1 MDMLSSSRP
10 PDGGGSLGS
19 AASELSSAARS
30 LQMSQGAM
38 SNQSQSISQLG
49 QQQQQQQQQLMQM
62 IGSLNFSISQLATA
76 LSQTSGSARMA
87 SMAPPTMPVGPMM
100 GMDMSGTMASMADS
114 ARSAAA
120 MAASGLRVAGGAMIG
135 AGRMGLGLIGSGIG
149 AMAAPFIPG
158 SYMGPAQGQIMGTVG
173 NAGFARSAMMGT
185 GLTSQHNRYGSNFAM
200 STEAAA
206 QRAGFKFGEIGIGAL
221 GGMANVGASLGLGML
236 GDKISPWSGLGGMA
250 GGLIGGQLGGERGAM
265 VGSVMG
271 NAIPAYLAR
280 GALGAGLSVGTM
292 GVGMLAQAT
301 IGKVIDKVGEIRGSG
316 EMINRNAFR
325 FMDPNASR
333 NMSMRDRATAGS
345 NLTRMADEDLSFSV
359 KDMQEIF
366 AGGVENDMF
375 RGANTMQQVQRRMR
389 ELKNTVKM
397 MGQTMGTSIRESMEV
412 MNDLQSVGVDTG
424 SMQSAMSGFSVA
436 GLTNQEAMSGQ
447 MDFMRRYQNTGL
459 QGRGL
464 LSLAST
470 SQNLGQSAMRNGMLS
485 AETIAAVGGREGVN
499 RVMAE
504 GMVGMTQGGLGAINM
519 AARMGGGRTSTNA
532 LTALGQAGA
541 AASSENLI
549 SFAANQ
555 GSMQRD
561 LLGDPRARTDMFQQV
576 MSIADQYEGLGNRKD
591 TIKLVLKQMTGLDG
605 PQADAMMKMFENEPQ
620 ALRDKQAMLSR
631 SLGDMQANQISEKY
645 SVRGIAGRSIDR
657 AAMWAATPIAASFGT
672 AGDMV
677 SNSVTAMRDSVFG
690 IEKPIAT
697 RKEDM
702 TVAAIMSANLAKPL
716 DDAGSKIMNAK
727 PTPEKL
733 EDAKIAV
740 KAAAS
745 RGGDDYVKLR
755 DEDDN
760 EAKKAAANR
769 LIDKL
774 AGEIGDPNDAATRKA
789 IAMALGAETGVDV
802 ASLVFGSGDGPSASG
817 KAKAEDIRDDI
828 RGNLT
833 TASGRV
839 AAGSLGSSIGTL
851 LGIVTMPLL
860 GPASIALGGI
870 VGGALGA
877 SEYGSMDIVEEDIGK
892 ISRSPSAKKMLEAKK
907 KLKSG
912 NISEAERV
920 ALTKQFNQARTEME
934 KEGIAPSAITQLEGL
949 EGSKLDSM
957 ISTLGK
963 SEGIGQENAVAAFM
977 SEGMRASK
985 TAAMA
990 AGLDDVAIQLS
1001 GGAGNLT
1008 AALQSVAGLDEK
1020 AKKELASK
1028 GGEALINAASIT
1040 ADMSVTDL
1048 ASKLGISEQDAAG
1061 FIKADGTIDF
1071 EKAQQ
1076 YAIGSGSA
1084 RTSSN
1089 VMATGSGNFTTEQ
1102 MQMQSEIMAQV
1113 QQTAK
1118 MIGEV
1123 AEVVKQLQK

>member
-221 GGMANVGASLGLGML
+221 GGMANVGTSLGLGML

-250 GGLIGGQLGGERGAM
+250 GSLIGGQLGGERGAM

-271 NAIPAYLAR
+271 NAIPAYMAR

-292 GVGMLAQAT
+292 GVGMLAQAA
-301 IGKVIDKVGEIRGSG
+301 IGKVVDKVGEIRGSG
-316 EMINRNAFR
+316 EMMNRNAFR

-333 NMSMRDRATAGS
+333 NMSMRDRSTAGS
-345 NLTRMADEDLSFSV
+345 NLVRMADEDLSFSV

-470 SQNLGQSAMRNGMLS
+470 SQNLGQSAMRNGILS
-485 AETIAAVGGREGVN
+485 AEQIAAVGGREGVN

-541 AASSENLI
+541 SASSANLI

-561 LLGDPRARTDMFQQV
+561 LLADPRARTAMFQQV

-657 AAMWAATPIAASFGT
+657 AVMAVASPIAAAAGT

-702 TVAAIMSANLAKPL
+702 TVAAIMSANLAKPV
-716 DDAGSKIMNAK
+716 DGKGAEVMNSK
-727 PTPEKL
+727 PSPEKL
-733 EDAKIAV
+733 EDAKVAV

-745 RGGDDYVKLR
+745 RGGGDYTILR

-774 AGEIGDPNDAATRKA
+774 AADIGDPDDPATRKA

-817 KAKAEDIRDDI
+817 KAKAEDIRSSI
-828 RGNLT
+828 RENLT
-833 TASGRV
+833 TTGGQL
-839 AAGSLGSSIGTL
+839 AAGQFGMSAGTAIGSL
-851 LGIVTMPLL
+851 LGTFVPGGSMIGGVV
-860 GPASIALGGI
+860 GAALGFTK
-870 VGGALGA
+870 
-877 SEYGSMDIVEEDIGK
+877 YGSMDIDEESIGK
-892 ISRSPSAKKMLEAKK
+892 ISRSPAAKKLLEAKK
-907 KLKSG
+907 KLSSG
-912 NISEAERV
+912 NLSKEERV
-920 ALTKQFNQARTEME
+920 AMKSQMNKARLELE
-934 KEGIAPSAITQLEGL
+934 KEGLGASAIDQLEGL

-1008 AALQSVAGLDEK
+1008 AALQSVAGLDAE
-1020 AKKELASK
+1020 AKKKLEK
-1028 GGEALINAASIT
+1028 EGGAALLNAASIT

-1084 RTSSN
+1084 RTSAN